1 MARPTFFFYD
11 LETSGLSSSDDR
23 IMQFA
28 GQRTSLDLKPI
39 GEPFNI
45 LVKLNDD
52 TLPSPG
58 AILTTKITPQKTLAE
73 GIQENELAKILSD
86 EVFHM
91 NTIAVGFNS
100 IRFDDKFVQHLFW
113 RNFYDPYEW
122 QWRDGRS
129 RWDMLD
135 VVRMT
140 RALRPEGIN
149 WPVTEE
155 GKPTNRL
162 ELITKLNGISHESAH
177 DALSDV
183 NALIDV
189 TKLIKDRQPKLFSY
203 LFKMRDKR
211 EVKSLVN
218 LKAPT
223 AFVYTSG
230 RYGSKHNFT
239 TVAFPLFLNKK
250 GNAVVFDLR
259 INLDELLEKIHSD
272 EDLKKKKLSDALF
285 PAIKELAFNRCP
297 AVAPL
302 GVLDQESGWEKIDLT
317 RETVTKN
324 LEILK
329 SHSDILKQLKVE
341 FDSDEFENKSP
352 DVESSLYDSFAPE
365 TDRVR
370 IAAVR
375 SGTANSLAD
384 FHPNFDDERL
394 SELLVHYKAKNFPMS
409 LTDTESKQWQEY
421 RRARLTRQAPVF
433 LRELQKAQETATRF
447 GREDQLYLLE
457 ELYLWYES
465 LQESDY

>member
-28 GQRTSLDLKPI
+28 GQRTTLDLKPL
-39 GEPFNI
+39 GEPYTI

-58 AILTTKITPQKTLAE
+58 AILTTKITPQKTLEE
-73 GIQENELAKILSD
+73 GIQENELAKILSE

-91 NTIAVGFNS
+91 NTIAVGYNS

-129 RWDMLD
+129 RWDLLD

-189 TKLIKDRQPKLFSY
+189 TRLIRDRQPKLFNY

-218 LKAPT
+218 LRTPS
-223 AFVYTSG
+223 AFVYSSG
-230 RYGSKHNFT
+230 RYGSTFNFT

-250 GNAVVFDLR
+250 GNVIVFDLR
-259 INLDELLEKIHSD
+259 NNLSELLEKINSD
-272 EDLKKKKLSDALF
+272 EKLKKKKLLDALF
-285 PAIKELAFNRCP
+285 PAFKELAFNRCP

-302 GVLDQESGWEKIDLT
+302 GVLDQESSWEKISLS
-317 RETVTKN
+317 REEIEKN
-324 LEILK
+324 LEDLK
-329 SHSDILKQLKVE
+329 KNADFVKKIKAELEADKFTGKPV
-341 FDSDEFENKSP
+341 
-352 DVESSLYDSFAPE
+352 DVESSLYDSFAPDS
-365 TDRVR
+365 DRLR

-375 SGTANSLAD
+375 SGTESSLAD
-384 FHPNFDDERL
+384 FHPLFDDERL
-394 SELLVHYKAKNFPMS
+394 SELLIHYKAKNFPSS
-409 LTDTESKQWQEY
+409 LSESETKTWQEY
-421 RRARLTRQAPVF
+421 RRARLSRQAPVF
-433 LRELQKAQETATRF
+433 LAELQKFQEIASRT
-447 GREDQLYLLE
+447 GREDQSFLLE